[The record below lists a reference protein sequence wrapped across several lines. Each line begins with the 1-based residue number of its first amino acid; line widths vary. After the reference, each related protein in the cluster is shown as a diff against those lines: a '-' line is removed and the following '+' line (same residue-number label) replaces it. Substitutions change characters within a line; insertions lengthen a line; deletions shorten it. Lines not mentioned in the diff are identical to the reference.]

1 MSSQPRLRIA
11 PSPTGQLH
19 VGTARTA
26 LYNYLYARHIGGHFA
41 MRIEDTDVERSKRE
55 HADAFC
61 DMLRWMGI
69 DWDGDIIYQS
79 DRFTLYRNAIDFL

>member
-61 DMLRWMGI
+61 DI
-69 DWDGDIIYQS
+69 
-79 DRFTLYRNAIDFL
+79 